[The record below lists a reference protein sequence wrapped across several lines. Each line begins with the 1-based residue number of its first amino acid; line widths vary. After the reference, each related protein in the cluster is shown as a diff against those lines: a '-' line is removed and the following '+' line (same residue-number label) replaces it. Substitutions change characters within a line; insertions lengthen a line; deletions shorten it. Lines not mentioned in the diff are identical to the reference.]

1 MRACRPRQK
10 TAPAREM
17 CPYLPQFFIIQ
28 TWRSSLRD
36 GVSDWSLRSRILRN
50 AQLVNVAGR
59 SCRRRSC
66 YLRREKRC
74 LSVAGETLRVRCAR
88 VAISRTEGVDV
99 MQTNPELT
107 PEVLDEL
114 RQKLEQKRRGLRA
127 AINREQQREGVGD
140 TEFEDPTED
149 APGDSG
155 DSSVDL
161 QAWDTGHQ
169 TLVDLQADL
178 GEVEHA
184 LAKFDQGTYGL

>member
-1 MRACRPRQK
+1 
-10 TAPAREM
+10 
-17 CPYLPQFFIIQ
+17 
-28 TWRSSLRD
+28 
-36 GVSDWSLRSRILRN
+36 
-50 AQLVNVAGR
+50 
-59 SCRRRSC
+59 
-66 YLRREKRC
+66 
-74 LSVAGETLRVRCAR
+74 
-88 VAISRTEGVDV
+88 

-178 GEVEHA
+178 SEVEHA
-184 LAKFDQGTYGL
+184 LAKFDQGTYGLCEAGGEPIPLARLRALPEARYDVRHQAELEARQNNP